1 MVLLE
6 KQTENVPRSRFTR
19 YAHVL
24 REQGSR
30 ARTNCERQRTTDR
43 ARAGCGR
50 GRAAQRQLQA
60 QVSQFHAKTQSSRKD
75 AKEIDVFFA
84 PFFATLRLCVKLL
97 FVNRPMALL
106 LPGAIESAKKRGK
119 FAHCV
124 HNDFGLLRQSRSE
137 THLRDNISLKTS
149 GVVAA

>member
-75 AKEIDVFFA
+75 AKEIDVLFA
-84 PFFATLRLCVKLL
+84 PFVCNFAPLRETAFCKQAHALTAAQRDREREETREVCALC
-97 FVNRPMALL
+97 PQ
-106 LPGAIESAKKRGK
+106 
-119 FAHCV
+119 C
-124 HNDFGLLRQSRSE
+124 FGLLRQSRSE
-137 THLRDNISLKTS
+137 TQS
-149 GVVAA
+149 A